1 MNTLIFTAGGNE
13 GNIGLGFA
21 IPINKVKKIVGEL
34 KAKGSINRDF
44 EVGLRIQNIDEGI
57 ARAYGLSVTKGVIVT
72 QVVSGTPASKSGI
85 KPGDIITEVEG
96 FSINSEETL
105 VGVFQEFRTGQTIS
119 LKILRDG
126 DELTK
131 KMTLERRS

>member
-1 MNTLIFTAGGNE
+1 
-13 GNIGLGFA
+13 
-21 IPINKVKKIVGEL
+21 VGEL
-34 KAKGSINRDF
+34 KDKGKINRDF

-72 QVVSGTPASKSGI
+72 QVIAGTPASRGGI

-96 FSINSEETL
+96 FTINDEETL

-119 LKILRDG
+119 IKILRDG

-131 KMTLERRS
+131 KMTLEKNS